1 MSDEKKSYSEAE
13 ISQKLKALPGWEYRD
28 GWIRRKYKTIG
39 WPQTL
44 MVVNAIGYIAEAAFH
59 HPDLSV
65 SWAEVH
71 VKLMTHSAKG
81 ITDNDFELAA
91 LIEKQLTWLPDEAQS
106 LGGFE
111 KGMKKNWT
119 R

>member
-1 MSDEKKSYSEAE
+1 MTNDPKIYTEAE
-13 ISQKLKALPGWEYRD
+13 IIEKLKELPLWEFRD
-28 GWIRRKYKTIG
+28 GLIRRKYKTIG

-81 ITDNDFELAA
+81 ITNNDFELAKR
-91 LIEKQLTWLPDEAQS
+91 IEQHLTWLPKEGDA
-106 LGGFE
+106 LPGFE

>member
-1 MSDEKKSYSEAE
+1 MSDQKKTYSEAE
-13 ISQKLKALPGWEYRD
+13 IATKLKALPDWEFRD
-28 GWIRRKYKTIG
+28 GWIRRKYKTGG
-39 WPQTL
+39 WPHTL

-71 VKLMTHSAKG
+71 VKLQTHSAKG
-81 ITDNDFELAA
+81 ITDNDFELAK
-91 LIEKQLTWLPDEAQS
+91 LIEDHLTWLPTGKQS
-106 LGGFE
+106 LEGFT
-111 KGMKKNWT
+111 KGMKKPWT

>member
-1 MSDEKKSYSEAE
+1 MSEQKKTYSEPEIAE
-13 ISQKLKALPGWEYRD
+13 KLKALPNWEFRD
-28 GWIRRKYKTIG
+28 GWIRRKFKTIG

-44 MVVNAIGYIAEAAFH
+44 MVVNAIGYIAEAGFH

-71 VKLMTHSAKG
+71 VKLQTHSAKG
-81 ITDNDFELAA
+81 ITDNDFELAR
-91 LIEKQLTWLPDEAQS
+91 LIEDQIMWLPKEGQS
-106 LGGFE
+106 LSGFE